1 MWNQEGIPL
10 LWRGQGLRLSI
21 EFGQKS
27 AVWRGQ
33 GLRLSAEFG
42 QKSAVWRGQG
52 LWLSAEFGQ
61 KSAVWEG
68 QSLWLSVEFG
78 KKSAVWRG
86 QDLWFSADNK
96 GGFQH
101 YSWFSMFFFDFPF
114 FKSSYFAFNLDPFD
128 EFRCILVFL
137 NIFFKAKLHW
147 NEKNEKCVFHVL
159 RNKNRWSSHEKVG
172 TFKDFVSS
180 CSRK

>member
-10 LWRGQGLRLSI
+10 LWRGQGLWLSV

-27 AVWRGQ
+27 VVWMGQ
-33 GLRLSAEFG
+33 D
-42 QKSAVWRGQG
+42 

-61 KSAVWEG
+61 KSAVWNG
-68 QSLWLSVEFG
+68 QGLWLSETHFL
-78 KKSAVWRG
+78 R
-86 QDLWFSADNK
+86 ADNK

-128 EFRCILVFL
+128 EFRCIFVFL

-147 NEKNEKCVFHVL
+147 NETKWKMRF
-159 RNKNRWSSHEKVG
+159 
-172 TFKDFVSS
+172 S
-180 CSRK
+180 CSQE